1 MNRLQYRRFADG
13 HESLVANHTVGV
25 GTSGNQAAIRWY
37 EIRNLSTT
45 PTIYQQGTYQPDTN
59 NRWMAS
65 IAMDQAGDIGLGYS
79 VSSSTVSPSIRYT
92 GRLASDP
99 LGTLPQG
106 EGHDSLRFR
115 LPDLD
120 LCPLGRLQPDGRR
133 PDRRLHLLVH
143 AGVLHNDQ
151 RPWLADSRRILQ
163 ILSVRTPVGNFH

>member
-45 PTIYQQGTYQPDTN
+45 PTIYQQGTYQPDSN
-59 NRWMAS
+59 NRWMGS
-65 IAMDQAGDIGLGYS
+65 IAMDQAGDIALGYS

-106 EGHDSLRFR
+106 EATIVAGSGSQTSSFSRWGDYSTMAIDPTDDCTFWYT
-115 LPDLD
+115 
-120 LCPLGRLQPDGRR
+120 QEYYTTTS
-133 PDRRLHLLVH
+133 DR
-143 AGVLHNDQ
+143 G
-151 RPWLADSRRILQ
+151 W
-163 ILSVRTPVGNFH
+163 RTRA